1 MSLLYFPSQASS
13 SSDGGSLT
21 YISKNTSSAA
31 TSSAFTSDIDS
42 TYTSYIFQIQGIHFN
57 TDAVQ
62 FQFQF
67 STDGGTSYGVEAVSF
82 MYYGGRAAT
91 GSHTFFGN
99 ITGTYGLASATT
111 YQTLGWSIASD
122 ADVSASGWV
131 QLHQPSSTT
140 YMKMVDYQ
148 FTYHNSANELVSTYG
163 SMYLNTTSAIDAVN
177 FQPSSGNMDG
187 VISMYGVKN
196 S

>member
-1 MSLLYFPSQASS
+1 MSLLYFPAQASS

-57 TDAVQ
+57 TDSVQ

-111 YQTLGWSIASD
+111 YQTLGWSIASGGFYGPQRGSGRGPGISLRQKYGLPV
-122 ADVSASGWV
+122 VSIS
-131 QLHQPSSTT
+131 PSFI
-140 YMKMVDYQ
+140 KIRLFWAHV
-148 FTYHNSANELVSTYG
+148 
-163 SMYLNTTSAIDAVN
+163 
-177 FQPSSGNMDG
+177 
-187 VISMYGVKN
+187 
-196 S
+196 